1 MFLYHS
7 TLQPPTAIYA
17 AVVGKFTNSTG
28 PATNLVVQRGSSWI
42 ELLALD
48 NQTSTLTSVHRQCL
62 FCTVRS
68 LASLHEPASGRDLL
82 AVGTD
87 AGRLILLE
95 WSSAV
100 NEWRVR
106 VRETYGRSGVRRTIP
121 GQYLACDP
129 QGRALMIGA
138 VERQKLVYLLSH
150 HDPTQTITQAQALQQ
165 RLQSQSGSGQFA
177 SSTLRVS
184 SPLEVSKTGLLVMAM
199 AALDTP
205 YGNPM
210 FVTIEIEEADEEEV
224 PEDEEIK
231 VSRPGVRARGPD
243 LVREQGGPLTTTLG
257 RDDNGIVDVTTTTTG
272 APPPPPPPSIDPT
285 NACRCTLAFYEVDTG
300 LHQVTRKAA
309 IPLPRAAN
317 KLLAL
322 PGREGEPGGV
332 LVTSAGGHISW
343 HRLGHEPV
351 PLVIRREGVPL
362 VANAQGTDPHFP
374 LFTSAVVV
382 RAREGETF
390 SHCLLQTE
398 EGDLI
403 KVTMDVH
410 TSSLTASYYDTVPLA
425 STMVVLPS
433 GLLFL
438 SSEHGPTHRLY
449 QIHSFDAFAGPTDQ
463 RVHPGDNHDH
473 HTSPIIFVRSP
484 DLRHLTLV
492 DQLDNYGMLT
502 SLLASPSVG
511 AAAAATTTT
520 TTPPQLMVTQG
531 RGSDSRL
538 ITLQPGL
545 SITNVTISEMPTAP
559 AIGIWTLPNKGGDHV
574 NRDMA
579 ATAATA
585 TTTTPSTGFIVIAL
599 ADATTLVLQV
609 EEGGV
614 QQVDPADS
622 PFLLEG
628 TLTLAMGVLAD
639 GSTVQVHSSGV
650 RQVRPDGRLCEW
662 RAPTGSIVQVAAT
675 NERQVILALSTRRLV
690 HLEADQSGVLLE
702 TGQTDPLAWD
712 ILSLALGPVPGGALR
727 CRYLAMG
734 TADLVVR
741 IVDCDPGED
750 HLSPLATQAVAAAPE
765 GLAISGISGTT
776 PLMLHVGLANGVY
789 CRLTIDAAS
798 GTLKD
803 ARVRFL
809 GTVDAEEPEDG
820 KGASRRRLIRVQS
833 IQSPTGMMMA
843 ASRMGGAPVTSPFV
857 VMVLSRGVAPWLGF
871 LGTSIT
877 SCPSALP
884 SLDYSMAPLVMEGG
898 LTAVAPFSSSQCPRG
913 GFVGV
918 SGNRLHIFMVESL
931 TERFALVDEGLSLS
945 HTPRRIAS
953 HGELLALAESDHCDP
968 LSPSSSSIRLVLRG
982 QTVAIHH
989 LGPGETI
996 TCISF
1001 VSFHDC
1007 PPGDLYLA
1015 LGVVKDMRLMPRSAA
1030 AAAILL
1036 FRLQQGD
1043 HHPPTLSLLHTT
1055 VLDES
1060 QQLPSVMCMLGGR
1073 LLCGLGNVLR
1083 LYDLGKRQLL
1093 RKCEIRTPTFSTAL
1107 ATSGWRIFVGDARYS
1122 VLVYQYQPADNRF
1135 ILLADDVQPR
1145 PVTSLLVLDYE
1156 TVAVADRMGSLAVLR
1171 LPGRLATDLE
1181 DGVALGSS
1189 LPKREHLYGAPF
1201 KMERLVEFYLGETI
1215 VSLIRSSLGP
1225 SINGNGK
1232 EVILYGTISGAFGA
1246 LMPLAQRKQALALQT
1261 LEMRM
1266 REEAPGTLAGRSH
1279 LMHRSYYAA
1288 VKSVIDGDLCQ
1299 MYSRLSEERQHQ
1311 VAGALEMTP
1320 TDVLRQLEELQVLLG
1335 L

>member
-7 TLQPPTAIYA
+7 TLQPPTAIYG
-17 AVVGKFTNSTG
+17 AVVGKFISSTG
-28 PATNLVVQRGSSWI
+28 PATSLVVQRGSSWI
-42 ELLALD
+42 ELLVLD
-48 NQTSTLTSVHRQCL
+48 DQKGTLSSVHRQCL

-68 LASLHEPASGRDLL
+68 LASLHEPASGKDLL
-82 AVGTD
+82 VVGTD

-95 WSSAV
+95 WSPGTS
-100 NEWRVR
+100 EWRTR

-138 VERQKLVYLLSH
+138 VERQKLVYLFSH

-165 RLQSQSGSGQFA
+165 RLQSQPQPQSLSN
-177 SSTLRVS
+177 TLRVS

-210 FVTIEIEEADEEEV
+210 FVTIEIEGADDGGEEMAEEETAMAMNQTRMRTRAQDEE
-224 PEDEEIK
+224 
-231 VSRPGVRARGPD
+231 
-243 LVREQGGPLTTTLG
+243 RERSGPLPNRDGAGTTNATP
-257 RDDNGIVDVTTTTTG
+257 
-272 APPPPPPPSIDPT
+272 AIDPT
-285 NACRCTLAFYEVDTG
+285 DACQGTLAFYEVDTG

-317 KLLAL
+317 QLLAL
-322 PGREGEPGGV
+322 PGGEGEPGGV
-332 LVTSAGGHISW
+332 LVAAAGGHVSW
-343 HRLGHEPV
+343 HRLGHEPTA
-351 PLVIRREGVPL
+351 LVIRRADAPVVRSG
-362 VANAQGTDPHFP
+362 QGIEPPFP
-374 LFTSAVVV
+374 LFTGAVVV
-382 RAREGETF
+382 RAREGEA
-390 SHCLLQTE
+390 SSYCLLQTE

-403 KVTMDVH
+403 KVTVDAH

-425 STMVVLPS
+425 STMVILPS

-449 QIHSFDAFAGPTDQ
+449 QVPSFVGPTGPADPS
-463 RVHPGDNHDH
+463 RRRPGDD
-473 HTSPIIFVRSP
+473 RSP
-484 DLRHLTLV
+484 AITFTRSSDLQHLTLV

-502 SLLASPSVG
+502 GLLASPSVD
-511 AAAAATTTT
+511 AAG
-520 TTPPQLMVTQG
+520 PPQLMATQG
-531 RGSDSRL
+531 RGLDSRL
-538 ITLQPGL
+538 IALQRGL
-545 SITNVTISEMPTAP
+545 SITNVTVSEMPTVP
-559 AIGIWTLPNKGGDHV
+559 ATGIWTLPLRGGEHV
-574 NRDMA
+574 RRDA
-579 ATAATA
+579 AAVTALPTDL
-585 TTTTPSTGFIVIAL
+585 IVIAL
-599 ADATTLVLQV
+599 ADATTLVLRV

-614 QQVDPADS
+614 QQVDPADTAL
-622 PFLLEG
+622 LLEG
-628 TLTLAMGVLAD
+628 TLTLAMGMLAD

-662 RAPTGSIVQVAAT
+662 RAPTGSAVQVAAT

-712 ILSLALGPVPGGALR
+712 ILSLALGSVPEGALR

-765 GLAISGISGTT
+765 GLAISGTSGST

-789 CRLTIDAAS
+789 CRLMVDAAS
-798 GTLKD
+798 GALKD

-809 GTVDAEEPEDG
+809 GTGEAGESEEG
-820 KGASRRRLIRVQS
+820 RGVRRRGLIRVQS
-833 IQSPTGMMMA
+833 IQSPSSIPTA
-843 ASRMGGAPVTSPFV
+843 ARMGGGVSSLASPFV
-857 VMVLSRGVAPWLGF
+857 VMVLSKGVAPWLGF
-871 LGTSIT
+871 LGGVSVSTPAPAST
-877 SCPSALP
+877 A
-884 SLDYSMAPLVMEGG
+884 SLDYSMAPLVMEGD
-898 LTAVAPFSSSQCPRG
+898 LTAVAPFSSSQCPWG

-931 TERFALVDEGLSLS
+931 TERFALADEGLALS
-945 HTPRRIAS
+945 HTPRRTAS
-953 HGELLALAESDHCDP
+953 HGELLAVAESDHCA
-968 LSPSSSSIRLVLRG
+968 LSSPSASSSSIRLVLRG

-989 LGPGETI
+989 LREQETI
-996 TCISF
+996 TCITF
-1001 VSFHDC
+1001 VSFHDR
-1007 PPGDLYLA
+1007 PAGELYLA
-1015 LGVVKDMRLMPRSAA
+1015 VGAVKDMCLMPRSAA
-1030 AAAILL
+1030 AAVILL
-1036 FRLQQGD
+1036 FRLQQED
-1043 HHPPTLSLLHTT
+1043 HLSPTLSLLHTT
-1055 VLDES
+1055 ALDES
-1060 QQLPSVMCMLGGR
+1060 QQLPSAMCMLGGR
-1073 LLCGLGNVLR
+1073 LLCGVGNVLR

-1107 ATSGWRIFVGDARYS
+1107 ATSGWRVFVGDARYS

-1145 PVTSLLVLDYE
+1145 PITSLLTLDYE

-1181 DGVALGSS
+1181 DGVALGSA

-1201 KMERLVEFYLGETI
+1201 KMERLVEFYVGETI
-1215 VSLIRSSLGP
+1215 VSLLRSSLGP
-1225 SINGNGK
+1225 SINGTGK
-1232 EVILYGTISGAFGA
+1232 EAILYGTISGALGA
-1246 LMPLAQRKQALALQT
+1246 LMPLAQRRQALTLQT

-1266 REEAPGTLAGRSH
+1266 REEAPGTLVGRSH

-1299 MYSRLSEERQHQ
+1299 MYSRLCEERQHQ
-1311 VAGALEMTP
+1311 VAGALEMAP